1 MLGPGFFLS
10 SIQIIGTV
18 RPPNKSKETYG
29 KLGLRIKTNSV
40 QSKDFFPLESG
51 QFTINVEDVPA
62 LPESN
67 SQIDI
72 QLLGVSKSNAYAYLG
87 RKLKNWFLIPKALR
101 RYWGRYR
108 AQKLNQRLLIKNV
121 LINHEMLLDFD
132 SQSGSPANFDFL
144 RRASN
149 IGINLVGWF
158 DAELGVGES
167 ARLASKA
174 MDTTSIGTALVPLKV
189 NATKHLS
196 GHGIDIKNIALD
208 LPKMMDRKDGVV
220 TKLTS
225 GILGLF
231 KANNVTPIEGT
242 ATLLANKEI
251 KVINNAGEESRI
263 NAENIILASG
273 SEPIEIPIAPWSE
286 NITDSTGALEFTSV
300 PKKLGVI
307 GAGVIG
313 LELGSVWSRLGSE
326 VIVLEALEDFLFMA
340 DRQIARD
347 VFKEFSKQG
356 LDIRLGSKVISA
368 KDDGKKVI
376 VSYQTSDGDESLEFD
391 KLIVAVGRRPYTNSL
406 LGEDSGVKVDEKG
419 FVTVNEFCETS
430 QPGVYAVGDLV
441 RGPMLAHKGSEEGIV
456 VAERIAGKKAQLNYD
471 LIPSVIYTHPEVA
484 WVGKNEQEAQSIGE
498 IKTGVFP
505 FAASGRALAS
515 DESVGFVKI
524 VADKKTDTILG
535 VHAFGPAAA
544 EIVQQGAIAMEF
556 GSSAEDL
563 GLTVFSHPTVSEA
576 LHEAALA
583 VNNEAIHI
591 PNRKR

>member
-1 MLGPGFFLS
+1 MNFDVVVIGGGPAGYVAAIKSAQLGKTVACIEKNIDDAGK
-10 SIQIIGTV
+10 QRYGGTC
-18 RPPNKSKETYG
+18 
-29 KLGLRIKTNSV
+29 L
-40 QSKDFFPLESG
+40 
-51 QFTINVEDVPA
+51 NV
-62 LPESN
+62 
-67 SQIDI
+67 
-72 QLLGVSKSNAYAYLG
+72 GC
-87 RKLKNWFLIPKALR
+87 IPSKAL
-101 RYWGRYR
+101 
-108 AQKLNQRLLIKNV
+108 LDSSQRFY
-121 LINHEMLLDFD
+121 D
-132 SQSGSPANFDFL
+132 
-144 RRASN
+144 
-149 IGINLVGWF
+149 
-158 DAELGVGES
+158 
-167 ARLASKA
+167 
-174 MDTTSIGTALVPLKV
+174 
-189 NATKHLS
+189 ATKHLS
-196 GHGIDIKNIALD
+196 GHGIGFKNIALD

-220 TKLTS
+220 TKLTT

-251 KVINNAGEESRI
+251 SVINNSGEESTI

-286 NITDSTGALEFTSV
+286 NITDSTGALEFASV

-376 VSYQTSDGDESLEFD
+376 VSYQTSDGEESLEFD

-406 LGEDSGVKVDEKG
+406 LAADAGVKVDEKG

-484 WVGKNEQEAQSIGE
+484 WVGKNEQEAQAMGE

>member
-1 MLGPGFFLS
+1 MNFDVVVIGGGPAGYVAAIKSAQLGKTVACIEKNIDDAGK
-10 SIQIIGTV
+10 QRYGGTC
-18 RPPNKSKETYG
+18 
-29 KLGLRIKTNSV
+29 L
-40 QSKDFFPLESG
+40 
-51 QFTINVEDVPA
+51 NV
-62 LPESN
+62 
-67 SQIDI
+67 
-72 QLLGVSKSNAYAYLG
+72 GC
-87 RKLKNWFLIPKALR
+87 IPSKAL
-101 RYWGRYR
+101 
-108 AQKLNQRLLIKNV
+108 LDSSQRFY
-121 LINHEMLLDFD
+121 D
-132 SQSGSPANFDFL
+132 
-144 RRASN
+144 
-149 IGINLVGWF
+149 
-158 DAELGVGES
+158 
-167 ARLASKA
+167 
-174 MDTTSIGTALVPLKV
+174 
-189 NATKHLS
+189 ATKHLS

-251 KVINNAGEESRI
+251 KVINNVGEESTI
-263 NAENIILASG
+263 SADNIILASG

-484 WVGKNEQEAQSIGE
+484 WVGKNEQESQSIGE

-524 VADKKTDTILG
+524 VADKKMDTILG

>member
-1 MLGPGFFLS
+1 MNFDVVVIGGGPAGYVAAIKSAQLGKTVACIEKNIDDAGK
-10 SIQIIGTV
+10 QRYGGTC
-18 RPPNKSKETYG
+18 
-29 KLGLRIKTNSV
+29 L
-40 QSKDFFPLESG
+40 
-51 QFTINVEDVPA
+51 NV
-62 LPESN
+62 
-67 SQIDI
+67 
-72 QLLGVSKSNAYAYLG
+72 GC
-87 RKLKNWFLIPKALR
+87 IPSKAL
-101 RYWGRYR
+101 
-108 AQKLNQRLLIKNV
+108 LDSSQRFY
-121 LINHEMLLDFD
+121 D
-132 SQSGSPANFDFL
+132 
-144 RRASN
+144 
-149 IGINLVGWF
+149 
-158 DAELGVGES
+158 
-167 ARLASKA
+167 
-174 MDTTSIGTALVPLKV
+174 
-189 NATKHLS
+189 ATKHLS

-220 TKLTS
+220 TKLTT

-242 ATLLANKEI
+242 ATLLANKQI
-251 KVINNAGEESRI
+251 KVINNTGEESTI
-263 NAENIILASG
+263 SAENIILASG

-300 PKKLGVI
+300 PKRLGVI

-376 VSYQTSDGDESLEFD
+376 VSYQTSDGDKSLEFD

-406 LGEDSGVKVDEKG
+406 LTEDSGVKVDEKG

>member
-1 MLGPGFFLS
+1 MNFDVVVIGGGPAGYVAAIKSAQLGKTVACIEKNIDDAGK
-10 SIQIIGTV
+10 QRYGGTC
-18 RPPNKSKETYG
+18 
-29 KLGLRIKTNSV
+29 L
-40 QSKDFFPLESG
+40 
-51 QFTINVEDVPA
+51 NV
-62 LPESN
+62 
-67 SQIDI
+67 
-72 QLLGVSKSNAYAYLG
+72 GC
-87 RKLKNWFLIPKALR
+87 IPSKAL
-101 RYWGRYR
+101 
-108 AQKLNQRLLIKNV
+108 LDSSQRFY
-121 LINHEMLLDFD
+121 D
-132 SQSGSPANFDFL
+132 
-144 RRASN
+144 
-149 IGINLVGWF
+149 
-158 DAELGVGES
+158 
-167 ARLASKA
+167 
-174 MDTTSIGTALVPLKV
+174 
-189 NATKHLS
+189 ATKHLS

-242 ATLLANKEI
+242 ATLLANKQI
-251 KVINNAGEESRI
+251 KVINNTGEESTI
-263 NAENIILASG
+263 SAENIILASG

-300 PKKLGVI
+300 PKRLGVI

-406 LGEDSGVKVDEKG
+406 LTEDSGVKVDEKG

>member
-1 MLGPGFFLS
+1 MNFDVVVIGGGPAGYVAAIKSAQLGKTVACIEKNIDDAGK
-10 SIQIIGTV
+10 QRYGGTC
-18 RPPNKSKETYG
+18 
-29 KLGLRIKTNSV
+29 L
-40 QSKDFFPLESG
+40 
-51 QFTINVEDVPA
+51 NV
-62 LPESN
+62 
-67 SQIDI
+67 
-72 QLLGVSKSNAYAYLG
+72 GC
-87 RKLKNWFLIPKALR
+87 IPSKAL
-101 RYWGRYR
+101 
-108 AQKLNQRLLIKNV
+108 LDSSQRFY
-121 LINHEMLLDFD
+121 D
-132 SQSGSPANFDFL
+132 
-144 RRASN
+144 
-149 IGINLVGWF
+149 
-158 DAELGVGES
+158 
-167 ARLASKA
+167 
-174 MDTTSIGTALVPLKV
+174 
-189 NATKHLS
+189 ATKHLS

-220 TKLTS
+220 TKLTT

-242 ATLLANKEI
+242 ATLLANKQI
-251 KVINNAGEESRI
+251 KVINNTGEESTI
-263 NAENIILASG
+263 SAENIILASG

-300 PKKLGVI
+300 PKRLGVI

-406 LGEDSGVKVDEKG
+406 LTEDSGVKVDEKG

-430 QPGVYAVGDLV
+430 QLGVYAVGDLV

>member
-1 MLGPGFFLS
+1 MNFDVVVIGGGPAGYVAAIKSAQLGKTVACIEKNIDDAGK
-10 SIQIIGTV
+10 QRYGGTC
-18 RPPNKSKETYG
+18 
-29 KLGLRIKTNSV
+29 L
-40 QSKDFFPLESG
+40 
-51 QFTINVEDVPA
+51 NV
-62 LPESN
+62 
-67 SQIDI
+67 
-72 QLLGVSKSNAYAYLG
+72 GC
-87 RKLKNWFLIPKALR
+87 IPSKAL
-101 RYWGRYR
+101 
-108 AQKLNQRLLIKNV
+108 LDSSQRFY
-121 LINHEMLLDFD
+121 D
-132 SQSGSPANFDFL
+132 
-144 RRASN
+144 
-149 IGINLVGWF
+149 
-158 DAELGVGES
+158 
-167 ARLASKA
+167 
-174 MDTTSIGTALVPLKV
+174 
-189 NATKHLS
+189 ATKHLS

-231 KANNVTPIEGT
+231 KANNVSPIEGT

-251 KVINNAGEESRI
+251 KVINNVGEESTI
-263 NAENIILASG
+263 SADNIILASG

-376 VSYQTSDGDESLEFD
+376 VSYQTSDGDKSLEFD

-591 PNRKR
+591 PNRTR

>member
-1 MLGPGFFLS
+1 MNFDVVVIGGGPAGYVAAIKSAQLGKTVACIEKNIDDAGK
-10 SIQIIGTV
+10 QRYGGTC
-18 RPPNKSKETYG
+18 
-29 KLGLRIKTNSV
+29 L
-40 QSKDFFPLESG
+40 
-51 QFTINVEDVPA
+51 NV
-62 LPESN
+62 
-67 SQIDI
+67 
-72 QLLGVSKSNAYAYLG
+72 GC
-87 RKLKNWFLIPKALR
+87 IPSKAL
-101 RYWGRYR
+101 
-108 AQKLNQRLLIKNV
+108 LDSSQRFY
-121 LINHEMLLDFD
+121 D
-132 SQSGSPANFDFL
+132 
-144 RRASN
+144 
-149 IGINLVGWF
+149 
-158 DAELGVGES
+158 
-167 ARLASKA
+167 
-174 MDTTSIGTALVPLKV
+174 
-189 NATKHLS
+189 ATKHLS

-231 KANNVTPIEGT
+231 KANNVSPIEGT

-251 KVINNAGEESRI
+251 KVINNVGEESTI
-263 NAENIILASG
+263 SADNIILASG

-368 KDDGKKVI
+368 KDDGKKVT

-430 QPGVYAVGDLV
+430 QLGVYAVGDLV

>member
-1 MLGPGFFLS
+1 MNFDVVVIGGGPAGYVAAIKSAQLGKTVACIEKNIDDAGK
-10 SIQIIGTV
+10 QRYGGTC
-18 RPPNKSKETYG
+18 
-29 KLGLRIKTNSV
+29 L
-40 QSKDFFPLESG
+40 
-51 QFTINVEDVPA
+51 NV
-62 LPESN
+62 
-67 SQIDI
+67 
-72 QLLGVSKSNAYAYLG
+72 GC
-87 RKLKNWFLIPKALR
+87 IPSKAL
-101 RYWGRYR
+101 
-108 AQKLNQRLLIKNV
+108 LDSSQRFY
-121 LINHEMLLDFD
+121 D
-132 SQSGSPANFDFL
+132 
-144 RRASN
+144 
-149 IGINLVGWF
+149 
-158 DAELGVGES
+158 
-167 ARLASKA
+167 
-174 MDTTSIGTALVPLKV
+174 
-189 NATKHLS
+189 ATKHLS

-220 TKLTS
+220 TKLTT

-242 ATLLANKEI
+242 ATLLANKQI
-251 KVINNAGEESRI
+251 KVINNTGEESTI
-263 NAENIILASG
+263 SAENIILASG

-300 PKKLGVI
+300 PKRLGVI

-406 LGEDSGVKVDEKG
+406 LTEDSGVKVDEKG

>member
-1 MLGPGFFLS
+1 
-10 SIQIIGTV
+10 
-18 RPPNKSKETYG
+18 
-29 KLGLRIKTNSV
+29 
-40 QSKDFFPLESG
+40 
-51 QFTINVEDVPA
+51 
-62 LPESN
+62 
-67 SQIDI
+67 
-72 QLLGVSKSNAYAYLG
+72 
-87 RKLKNWFLIPKALR
+87 
-101 RYWGRYR
+101 
-108 AQKLNQRLLIKNV
+108 
-121 LINHEMLLDFD
+121 
-132 SQSGSPANFDFL
+132 
-144 RRASN
+144 
-149 IGINLVGWF
+149 
-158 DAELGVGES
+158 
-167 ARLASKA
+167 
-174 MDTTSIGTALVPLKV
+174 
-189 NATKHLS
+189 
-196 GHGIDIKNIALD
+196 
-208 LPKMMDRKDGVV
+208 
-220 TKLTS
+220 
-225 GILGLF
+225 
-231 KANNVTPIEGT
+231 
-242 ATLLANKEI
+242 
-251 KVINNAGEESRI
+251 
-263 NAENIILASG
+263 
-273 SEPIEIPIAPWSE
+273 
-286 NITDSTGALEFTSV
+286 
-300 PKKLGVI
+300 
-307 GAGVIG
+307 
-313 LELGSVWSRLGSE
+313 

>member
-1 MLGPGFFLS
+1 MNFDVVVIGGGPAGYVAAIKSAQLGKTVACIEKNIDDAGK
-10 SIQIIGTV
+10 QRYGGTC
-18 RPPNKSKETYG
+18 
-29 KLGLRIKTNSV
+29 L
-40 QSKDFFPLESG
+40 
-51 QFTINVEDVPA
+51 NV
-62 LPESN
+62 
-67 SQIDI
+67 
-72 QLLGVSKSNAYAYLG
+72 GC
-87 RKLKNWFLIPKALR
+87 IPSKAL
-101 RYWGRYR
+101 
-108 AQKLNQRLLIKNV
+108 LDSSQRFY
-121 LINHEMLLDFD
+121 D
-132 SQSGSPANFDFL
+132 
-144 RRASN
+144 
-149 IGINLVGWF
+149 
-158 DAELGVGES
+158 
-167 ARLASKA
+167 
-174 MDTTSIGTALVPLKV
+174 
-189 NATKHLS
+189 ATKHLS

-251 KVINNAGEESRI
+251 KVINDVGEESTI
-263 NAENIILASG
+263 SADNIILASG

-356 LDIRLGSKVISA
+356 LDIRLGSKVIST

-391 KLIVAVGRRPYTNSL
+391 KLIVAVGRRPYTKSL

>member
-1 MLGPGFFLS
+1 MNFDVVVIGGGPAGYVAAIKSAQLGKTVACIEKNIDDAGK
-10 SIQIIGTV
+10 QRYGGTC
-18 RPPNKSKETYG
+18 
-29 KLGLRIKTNSV
+29 L
-40 QSKDFFPLESG
+40 
-51 QFTINVEDVPA
+51 NV
-62 LPESN
+62 
-67 SQIDI
+67 
-72 QLLGVSKSNAYAYLG
+72 GC
-87 RKLKNWFLIPKALR
+87 IPSKAL
-101 RYWGRYR
+101 
-108 AQKLNQRLLIKNV
+108 LDSSQR
-121 LINHEMLLDFD
+121 FY
-132 SQSGSPANFDFL
+132 
-144 RRASN
+144 
-149 IGINLVGWF
+149 
-158 DAELGVGES
+158 DA
-167 ARLASKA
+167 A
-174 MDTTSIGTALVPLKV
+174 
-189 NATKHLS
+189 KHLS
-196 GHGIDIKNIALD
+196 GHGINVKNIALD
-208 LPKMMDRKDGVV
+208 LSKMMDRKDGVV

-251 KVINNAGEESRI
+251 KVINNAGEESTI
-263 NAENIILASG
+263 SAENIILASG

-376 VSYQTSDGDESLEFD
+376 VSYQTSDGDESLELE

>member
-1 MLGPGFFLS
+1 MNFDVVVIGGGPAGYVAAIKSAQLGKTVACIEKNIDDAGK
-10 SIQIIGTV
+10 QRYGGTC
-18 RPPNKSKETYG
+18 
-29 KLGLRIKTNSV
+29 L
-40 QSKDFFPLESG
+40 
-51 QFTINVEDVPA
+51 NV
-62 LPESN
+62 
-67 SQIDI
+67 
-72 QLLGVSKSNAYAYLG
+72 GC
-87 RKLKNWFLIPKALR
+87 IPSKAL
-101 RYWGRYR
+101 
-108 AQKLNQRLLIKNV
+108 LDSSQRFY
-121 LINHEMLLDFD
+121 D
-132 SQSGSPANFDFL
+132 
-144 RRASN
+144 
-149 IGINLVGWF
+149 
-158 DAELGVGES
+158 
-167 ARLASKA
+167 
-174 MDTTSIGTALVPLKV
+174 
-189 NATKHLS
+189 ATKHLS

-220 TKLTS
+220 TKLTT

-242 ATLLANKEI
+242 ETLLANKQI
-251 KVINNAGEESRI
+251 KVINNTGEESTI
-263 NAENIILASG
+263 SAENIILASG

-300 PKKLGVI
+300 PKRLGVI

-406 LGEDSGVKVDEKG
+406 LTEDSGVKVDEKG

>member
-1 MLGPGFFLS
+1 VVIGGGPAGYVAAIKSAQLGKTVACIEKNIDDAGK
-10 SIQIIGTV
+10 QRYGGTC
-18 RPPNKSKETYG
+18 
-29 KLGLRIKTNSV
+29 L
-40 QSKDFFPLESG
+40 
-51 QFTINVEDVPA
+51 NV
-62 LPESN
+62 
-67 SQIDI
+67 
-72 QLLGVSKSNAYAYLG
+72 GC
-87 RKLKNWFLIPKALR
+87 IPSKAL
-101 RYWGRYR
+101 
-108 AQKLNQRLLIKNV
+108 LDSSQRFY
-121 LINHEMLLDFD
+121 D
-132 SQSGSPANFDFL
+132 
-144 RRASN
+144 
-149 IGINLVGWF
+149 
-158 DAELGVGES
+158 
-167 ARLASKA
+167 
-174 MDTTSIGTALVPLKV
+174 
-189 NATKHLS
+189 ATKHLS

-220 TKLTS
+220 TKLTT

-242 ATLLANKEI
+242 ATLLANKQI
-251 KVINNAGEESRI
+251 KVINNTGEESTI
-263 NAENIILASG
+263 SAENIILASG

-300 PKKLGVI
+300 PKRLGVI

-430 QPGVYAVGDLV
+430 QLGVYAVGDLV
-441 RGPMLAHKGSEEGIV
+441 RGPMLAHKGSEEGVV

>member
-1 MLGPGFFLS
+1 MNFDVVVIGGGPAGYVAAIKSAQLGKTVACIEKNIDDAGK
-10 SIQIIGTV
+10 QRYGGTC
-18 RPPNKSKETYG
+18 
-29 KLGLRIKTNSV
+29 L
-40 QSKDFFPLESG
+40 
-51 QFTINVEDVPA
+51 NV
-62 LPESN
+62 
-67 SQIDI
+67 
-72 QLLGVSKSNAYAYLG
+72 GC
-87 RKLKNWFLIPKALR
+87 IPSKAL
-101 RYWGRYR
+101 
-108 AQKLNQRLLIKNV
+108 LDSSQRFY
-121 LINHEMLLDFD
+121 D
-132 SQSGSPANFDFL
+132 
-144 RRASN
+144 
-149 IGINLVGWF
+149 
-158 DAELGVGES
+158 
-167 ARLASKA
+167 
-174 MDTTSIGTALVPLKV
+174 
-189 NATKHLS
+189 ATKHLS
-196 GHGIDIKNIALD
+196 GHGIDIRNIALD
-208 LPKMMDRKDGVV
+208 LQKMMDRKDGVV

-251 KVINNAGEESRI
+251 KVINNVGEESTI
-263 NAENIILASG
+263 SADNIILASG

-286 NITDSTGALEFTSV
+286 NITDSTGALGFTSV

-368 KDDGKKVI
+368 KDDGKKVT
-376 VSYQTSDGDESLEFD
+376 VNYQTSDGDESLEFD